1 MDKSPAYENF
11 MNKMSTMQGQG
22 GIKMSAT
29 TMKIGSGGLEKR
41 IANNERK
48 ITAIKNIFKA
58 QKIDIGEKIAPNKI
72 TIESLQEQVNEN
84 NKLLIKLGDA
94 MSLDYNERLKEE
106 KKKTKVEREKLLA
119 KKRRD
124 KETAIESRKKFTK
137 FIGTTL
143 SGAASPFKN
152 IFGKI
157 FDFFKIIITGTAINS
172 AMEWYKDE
180 GNKDKVEK
188 FFNFLKENAN
198 TILLI
203 IGAIVA
209 VDIALKLAGV
219 VLAAK
224 ALVAIV
230 LNPAF
235 LTIVAVIAA
244 FYGLAKLGEQLG
256 KPLFNAQMQDL
267 NMRENA
273 LYDSYVEEYKRK
285 FGIEPSPEEKVKLY
299 QKAVNTAREQFN
311 LEKKS
316 TDIKNDGF
324 GIQNNYFDGSTSNIG
339 GEGNTGF
346 GFRNGGYTGG
356 KGSKPVGVVHPREFV
371 IKEEAVD
378 KIGLAKLYAMNNGKM
393 GRNTKVT
400 VIQAPDKFVNVPG
413 DANDTT
419 EISATSVLSVPF
431 GDRKNKYN
439 VEVLDELNLKSFLA

>member
-22 GIKMSAT
+22 GVKMSAT

-58 QKIDIGEKIAPNKI
+58 QKIDIGEKIKPSKI
-72 TIESLQEQVNEN
+72 TVETLQEQVNEN

-94 MSLDYNERLKEE
+94 MSLDYNDRLKEE

-124 KETAIESRKKFTK
+124 KESAIETRKKFTK
-137 FIGTTL
+137 LVGTTL

-152 IFGKI
+152 IFSKI
-157 FDFFKIIITGTAINS
+157 FDFFKIIVTGTAINS

-180 GNKDKVEK
+180 GNKKKVEN

-224 ALVAIV
+224 ALVALV
-230 LNPAF
+230 MNPAF

-244 FYGLAKLGEQLG
+244 FYGLAKLGEKLG
-256 KPLFNAQMQDL
+256 KPMFNADMQNL
-267 NMRENA
+267 NMMENQ
-273 LYDSYVEEYKRK
+273 LYEDYVERFKKQYGRDPDPK
-285 FGIEPSPEEKVKLY
+285 EKLKLY
-299 QKAVNTAREQFN
+299 SEAKVDAQNQFAQM
-311 LEKKS
+311 KKQ
-316 TDIKNDGF
+316 TDITNDGKS
-324 GIQNNYFDGSTSNIG
+324 NNPYDLFPNTNIG

-346 GFRNGGYTGG
+346 GLRSGGYTGG
-356 KGSKPVGVVHPREFV
+356 TGSKPVGVVHPREFV
-371 IKEEAVD
+371 LREEAVD
-378 KIGLAKLYAMNNGKM
+378 RIGLAKLYAMNNGKM

-419 EISATSVLSVPF
+419 DISATSVRSVAP

-439 VEVLDELNLKSFLA
+439 GEFLDEIKLTSYLT

>member
-1 MDKSPAYENF
+1 MDKSPALENF
-11 MNKMSTMQGQG
+11 MNKMAVMQGKGQP
-22 GIKMSAT
+22 KMSAT

-48 ITAIKNIFKA
+48 ITAIKNIFKS
-58 QKIDIGEKIAPNKI
+58 QKIDIGDKLSPSKI
-72 TIESLQEQVNEN
+72 TIETLQEQVNEN

-94 MSLDYNERLKEE
+94 MSLDYNQRLKEE
-106 KKKTKVEREKLLA
+106 KKKTKIEREKLLA

-124 KETAIESRKKFTK
+124 KEAAIETRKKFTK
-137 FIGTTL
+137 LVGTTL

-152 IFGKI
+152 IFSKI
-157 FDFFKIIITGTAINS
+157 FDFFKIIVTGTAINS

-180 GNKDKVEK
+180 GNKKKVEN

-224 ALVAIV
+224 ALVALV
-230 LNPAF
+230 MNPAF

-244 FYGLAKLGEQLG
+244 FYGLSKLGEKLG
-256 KPLFNAQMQDL
+256 KPMFNADMQNL
-267 NMRENA
+267 NLMENQ
-273 LYDSYVEEYKRK
+273 LYEDYVERFKKQYGRDPDPK
-285 FGIEPSPEEKVKLY
+285 EKLKLY
-299 QKAVNTAREQFN
+299 SEAKVDAQNQFAQM
-311 LEKKS
+311 KKQ
-316 TDIKNDGF
+316 TDITNDGKS
-324 GIQNNYFDGSTSNIG
+324 NNPYDLFPNTNIM
-339 GEGNTGF
+339 GEGNAGKF
-346 GFRNGGYTGG
+346 LRSGGYTGSEG
-356 KGSKPVGVVHPREFV
+356 GTVHPREFV
-371 IKEEAVD
+371 LREEAVD
-378 KIGLAKLYAMNNGKM
+378 RIGLAKLYAMNNGKM

-419 EISATSVLSVPF
+419 DISATSVRSVAP

-439 VEVLDELNLKSFLA
+439 GEFLDEIKLTSYLT